1 MTMILKQV
9 LCIPGRDVK
18 FVEKIIGMSAA
29 LNVVLLL
36 VKFTEMN
43 VNSDSDWI
51 IVTNSFENI
60 GQDVEIEP
68 VDSLKCYLVIAG
80 KRVTEFNGETCYMD
94 AQRMGFDVLM
104 KRMYG
109 NN

>member
-1 MTMILKQV
+1 MMMTLRVV
-9 LCIPGRDVK
+9 LCIPALDVK
-18 FVEKIIGMSAA
+18 YAEKNTGMSAA
-29 LNVVLLL
+29 LNAVLVLG
-36 VKFTEMN
+36 KIMQMIAKK
-43 VNSDSDWI
+43 DSDWI
-51 IVTNSFENI
+51 IMTNSFENI

-80 KRVTEFNGETCYMD
+80 KRITEFNGETCYMD

-104 KRMYG
+104 KRIYG

>member
-1 MTMILKQV
+1 MTMTLKQV
-9 LCIPGRDVK
+9 LCIPVQDVK
-18 FVEKIIGMSAA
+18 FVEKIIGMNAA
-29 LNVVLLL
+29 LNAVLLL

-51 IVTNSFENI
+51 DMNNNYENV
-60 GQDVEIEP
+60 GQDIDIEP

-80 KRVTEFNGETCYMD
+80 KRVNEFNGETCYMD

-104 KRMYG
+104 KRIYG